1 MLTPAAG
8 GGGGICLWVDQ
19 TCPAPLPSPLS
30 TLPYIRLIDYYIRA
44 IALQWMPTRMTVY
57 AQTFMTV
64 FARHCGKGKQYC
76 NDREAGGG
84 GGGCSGGR
92 GII

>member
-1 MLTPAAG
+1 
-8 GGGGICLWVDQ
+8 
-19 TCPAPLPSPLS
+19 
-30 TLPYIRLIDYYIRA
+30 
-44 IALQWMPTRMTVY
+44 MTVY

-84 GGGCSGGR
+84 GGGALGAGGLFR
-92 GII
+92 KKGKRSASRHIYIQLAVTEDVAQWTLALSENTTAIVLQVEP